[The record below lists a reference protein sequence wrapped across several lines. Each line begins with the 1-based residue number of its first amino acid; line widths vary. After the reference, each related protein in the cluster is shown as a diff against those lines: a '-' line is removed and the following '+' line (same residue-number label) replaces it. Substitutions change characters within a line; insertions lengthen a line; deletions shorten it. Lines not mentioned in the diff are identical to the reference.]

1 MENLLGNPDY
11 KSTLYV
17 DRVIYDEGSRRL
29 SIAFN
34 NGPETWGPSHE
45 LIFEGI
51 TYFSEEAFDEEDYPG
66 VNNFT
71 DAVIGFDILPVGY
84 CLLLTTVEYVFKTK
98 SKPKIVSNT

>member
-1 MENLLGNPDY
+1 MENLLGDPEY

-17 DRVIYDEGSRRL
+17 DRVIYDESARRL

-34 NGPETWGPSHE
+34 NGPEAWELSHE

-51 TYFSEEAFDEEDYPG
+51 TYFSEEALDEEDYPG

-71 DAVIGFDILPVGY
+71 DTVIGFDIVPVGY
-84 CLLLTTVEYVFKTK
+84 CLHLTTVEYVFKTK